1 MWRQRSRLATIS
13 RQIFQA
19 GCRFSK
25 PSFVVLIERDLRLAI
40 AACDPFNQP
49 RGETIVR
56 FLCIYKSS
64 KPEGTPPTQ
73 QEIAAMNKLIDDM
86 TKSGVLLST
95 EGCLPS
101 ALGARVR
108 LSNGKITVTDGPFT
122 EAKEVIGGFALIEVP
137 SKQEAVEQTKNFL
150 KIAGDGESEIRQVYQ
165 EPGK

>member
-1 MWRQRSRLATIS
+1 
-13 RQIFQA
+13 
-19 GCRFSK
+19 
-25 PSFVVLIERDLRLAI
+25 
-40 AACDPFNQP
+40 
-49 RGETIVR
+49 VR

-64 KPEGTPPTQ
+64 KPEGTPPSQ

-150 KIAGDGESEIRQVYQ
+150 KSAGDGESEIRQVYQ